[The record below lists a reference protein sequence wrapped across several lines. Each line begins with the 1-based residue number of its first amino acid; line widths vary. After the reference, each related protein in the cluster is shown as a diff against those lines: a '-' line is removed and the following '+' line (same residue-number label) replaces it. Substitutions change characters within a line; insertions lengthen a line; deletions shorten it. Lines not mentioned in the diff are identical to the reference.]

1 VANAV
6 VQSTRDDQPD
16 RVRQQAGS
24 YRFGGVCQPLR
35 SSLTNNVLSIGAG
48 QHGNQAL
55 SSNPPSIGTYRLAAR
70 INEFAVNPGT
80 P

>member
-6 VQSTRDDQPD
+6 GQSTRDDQTD

-35 SSLTNNVLSIGAG
+35 SSLANNVLSINAD
-48 QHGNQAL
+48 
-55 SSNPPSIGTYRLAAR
+55 RLAAR
-70 INEFAVNPGT
+70 LNVGNRPGGT
-80 P
+80 PLIDFVARP

>member
-6 VQSTRDDQPD
+6 EQSTRDHEPA

-35 SSLTNNVLSIGAG
+35 SRLATNVFSINAD
-48 QHGNQAL
+48 
-55 SSNPPSIGTYRLAAR
+55 RLAAQL
-70 INEFAVNPGT
+70 NLGNPLGGS
-80 P
+80 PLIAFMARP